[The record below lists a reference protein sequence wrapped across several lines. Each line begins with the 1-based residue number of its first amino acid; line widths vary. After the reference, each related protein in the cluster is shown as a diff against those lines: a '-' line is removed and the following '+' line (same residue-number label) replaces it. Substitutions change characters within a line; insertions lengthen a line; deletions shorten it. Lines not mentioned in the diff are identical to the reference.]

1 MPLNPV
7 QMEKRF
13 NIKISESKVYEII
26 TRIIYQP
33 RQPIISSNITHESKE
48 KKIMRIFLGNLILLF
63 KMKEMLNKKV
73 LVLIILF

>member
-13 NIKISESKVYEII
+13 NIKISEPKVYEII

-33 RQPIISSNITHESKE
+33 RQPIISI
-48 KKIMRIFLGNLILLF
+48 ILL
-63 KMKEMLNKKV
+63 MKVKKKK
-73 LVLIILF
+73 

>member
-33 RQPIISSNITHESKE
+33 RQPIISSNFTNESKE
-48 KKIMRIFLGNLILLF
+48 KKNNDDIFGKFNSLIQD
-63 KMKEMLNKKV
+63 ERDV
-73 LVLIILF
+73 E